1 LPVDWNSKMSMN
13 LWYFAL
19 LRAGAP

>member
-1 LPVDWNSKMSMN
+1 MPVDWNSKMSMN

-19 LRAGAP
+19 LRAAAP